1 MPTLRQL
8 KYLTALADEGHFG
21 RAAAACHVTQPAL
34 SMQIRDLEAELD
46 LVLVDRARGGAA
58 LTPEGEALAARARAL
73 TAGVKDLEDY
83 ARQQKGARARRLTLG
98 MIPSIAPYLLPRLLP
113 ILEAAVPELEL
124 KVRETRTTQL
134 MDELATGTLDAVI
147 AALPLAG
154 EGMETARLFDDP
166 FLLASPADQ
175 PLAVASPREVPPDR
189 LLLLEEGH
197 CLRDQAL
204 AACELEGAR
213 RNAGFNGTS
222 LHTLAQMVANGL
234 GVTLMPQMAL
244 DAGILR
250 GLDVTVRP
258 LAGAVPHRRIGLVWR
273 RSSARAE
280 TFRALGEALKAELAM

>member
-46 LVLVDRARGGAA
+46 LVLVDRARGGAT

-98 MIPSIAPYLLPRLLP
+98 MIPSIAPYLLPQLLP
-113 ILEAAVPELEL
+113 ILEGAVPELEL
-124 KVRETRTTQL
+124 KVRETRTAQL
-134 MDELATGTLDAVI
+134 MEELAAGTLDAVI

-154 EGMETARLFDDP
+154 EGIETAPLFDDP
-166 FLLASPADQ
+166 FVLASPAAL
-175 PLAVASPREVPPDR
+175 PLAVASPREIPPDR

-204 AACELEGAR
+204 GACELTDLSTFGA
-213 RNAGFNGTS
+213 TS
-222 LHTLAQMVANGL
+222 LTTLLQLVAHGQ
-234 GVTLMPQMAL
+234 GVTLLPQIAARDLADPRIALAAFPEPQPRRQVAMAWR
-244 DAGILR
+244 AGS
-250 GLDVTVRP
+250 P
-258 LAGAVPHRRIGLVWR
+258 RRR
-273 RSSARAE
+273 Q
-280 TFRALGEALKAELAM
+280 LKAIAASVAEEVGA

>member
-204 AACELEGAR
+204 AACELTDLSTFGA
-213 RNAGFNGTS
+213 TS
-222 LHTLAQMVANGL
+222 LTTLLQLVAHGQ
-234 GVTLMPQMAL
+234 GVTLLPQIAARDLVDPRIALAAFPEPQPRRKVVMAWR
-244 DAGILR
+244 AGS
-250 GLDVTVRP
+250 P
-258 LAGAVPHRRIGLVWR
+258 RRR
-273 RSSARAE
+273 Q
-280 TFRALGEALKAELAM
+280 LKAIAAQIAEEAGV